1 MKPEGREFESPKN
14 AIFKKWWF
22 WGSAILGVLFNIAG
36 WHGFGNFLIF
46 MMGLIVLE
54 RYVLRNI
61 IHFFQER
68 ALPGLMNRY
77 EALLKYI
84 LVRKRPVYLLIGLF
98 VLFPISLILLILRD
112 NPKPFFP
119 SGDPKFVYVYL
130 KMPIGTKSQTT
141 DSVLRILEGRVYKI
155 LGNEQPGKEGSIVE
169 SVISNVAVGANN
181 PRDNNRSTQT
191 HLGRIQVSFVEF
203 EKRHGKS
210 SAVIQEEIR
219 KQMKGIPGGSIE
231 VRQEDAGPPTEPP
244 VNIEVS
250 GDNFDALAKTAI
262 QLQNHLDTNRIA
274 GMQNLEMDVDLNN
287 PEITVNI
294 DRQRALAEGV
304 STAQIGMEL
313 RTAVFGKEVS
323 KLKDDE
329 DEYKIQLRLNAKSR
343 NDINELMNMRI
354 IFRDFTSGAI
364 KQIPLNSVATLEYT
378 NTAGGVKR
386 KNLKRTIQIQSAVTD
401 PSLTPEINKALAKKI
416 EEFKAKT
423 PIPADITIKQTGE
436 GEQQAETSAFL
447 GTALIS
453 ALLIIFLILVLQFNS
468 LSKPFIVLTEI
479 FFSIIGVFLGYALTG
494 KSMATIMVGVGII
507 GLAGIVIKNGILL
520 IEFTDELR
528 GRGYKTREAAIEAGK
543 IRIIP
548 VLLTALA
555 TIMGM
560 LPLAVGFNI
569 DFVSMFTHLDP
580 KIFIG
585 GDSVVFWGPLAWTI
599 IYGLIFSFFLTLIMV
614 PSMYLISERLRRPME
629 RFYGTKYVALFGF
642 TGPLF
647 FIFVGIMFGI
657 RKIQGKKVWMGE
669 QKTIL
674 VKN

>member
-1 MKPEGREFESPKN
+1 
-14 AIFKKWWF
+14 
-22 WGSAILGVLFNIAG
+22 
-36 WHGFGNFLIF
+36 

-98 VLFPISLILLILRD
+98 ILFPISLLLLILRD

-141 DSVLRILEGRVYKI
+141 DSVLRILEGRVYKV
-155 LGNEQPGKEGSIVE
+155 LGTEQPGKEGSIVE

-181 PRDNNRSTQT
+181 PRDNNRSTQS
-191 HLGRIQVSFVEF
+191 HLGRIQISFVEF
-203 EKRHGKS
+203 EQRHGKS
-210 SAVIQEEIR
+210 SAPIQEEIR

-244 VNIEVS
+244 VNIEVA

-329 DEYKIQLRLNAKSR
+329 DEYKIQLRLNTKSR

-354 IFRDFTSGAI
+354 VFRDFTSGAI
-364 KQIPLNSVATLEYT
+364 KQIPINSVATLEYT

-401 PSLTPEINKALAKKI
+401 PSLTPEI
-416 EEFKAKT
+416 
-423 PIPADITIKQTGE
+423 
-436 GEQQAETSAFL
+436 
-447 GTALIS
+447 
-453 ALLIIFLILVLQFNS
+453 
-468 LSKPFIVLTEI
+468 
-479 FFSIIGVFLGYALTG
+479 
-494 KSMATIMVGVGII
+494 
-507 GLAGIVIKNGILL
+507 
-520 IEFTDELR
+520 
-528 GRGYKTREAAIEAGK
+528 
-543 IRIIP
+543 
-548 VLLTALA
+548 
-555 TIMGM
+555 
-560 LPLAVGFNI
+560 
-569 DFVSMFTHLDP
+569 
-580 KIFIG
+580 
-585 GDSVVFWGPLAWTI
+585 
-599 IYGLIFSFFLTLIMV
+599 
-614 PSMYLISERLRRPME
+614 
-629 RFYGTKYVALFGF
+629 
-642 TGPLF
+642 
-647 FIFVGIMFGI
+647 
-657 RKIQGKKVWMGE
+657 
-669 QKTIL
+669 
-674 VKN
+674 

>member
-1 MKPEGREFESPKN
+1 
-14 AIFKKWWF
+14 
-22 WGSAILGVLFNIAG
+22 
-36 WHGFGNFLIF
+36 
-46 MMGLIVLE
+46 
-54 RYVLRNI
+54 VLRNI

>member
-1 MKPEGREFESPKN
+1 
-14 AIFKKWWF
+14 
-22 WGSAILGVLFNIAG
+22 
-36 WHGFGNFLIF
+36 
-46 MMGLIVLE
+46 
-54 RYVLRNI
+54 
-61 IHFFQER
+61 
-68 ALPGLMNRY
+68 
-77 EALLKYI
+77 
-84 LVRKRPVYLLIGLF
+84 VYLLIGLF
-98 VLFPISLILLILRD
+98 VLFPISLILLIVRD

-130 KMPIGTKSQTT
+130 KMPIGTKAQTT
-141 DSVLRILEGRVYKI
+141 DSVLRILEGRVYKV

-181 PRDNNRSTQT
+181 PRDNNRSTQS
-191 HLGRIQVSFVEF
+191 HLGRIQISFVEF
-203 EKRHGKS
+203 EQRHGKS
-210 SAVIQEEIR
+210 SAPIQEEIR

-329 DEYKIQLRLNAKSR
+329 DEYKIQLRLNTQSR

-354 IFRDFTSGAI
+354 VFRDFTSGAI
-364 KQIPLNSVATLEYT
+364 KQIPINSVATLEYT

-401 PSLTPEINKALAKKI
+401 PALTPEINKALAKKI

-436 GEQQAETSAFL
+436 GEQQAETSSFL
-447 GTALIS
+447 GTALLS

-555 TIMGM
+555 TMMGM

-647 FIFVGIMFGI
+647 FIFVGIMFGV

-669 QKTIL
+669 QKTIF